1 MKISSINLLIIAL
14 FFQSGITSSAH
25 AGGLTGSSST
35 TSSISTPDSSSV
47 LKLEPD
53 SMEQRRLQTRKYDD
67 ITEAK
72 VISASL
78 QVLQDLGFNID
89 SSEAKL
95 GVIQGSKDRDA
106 TEAGQV
112 VGSIIFAII
121 FGAALPIKKK
131 KKMLASIV
139 VSPAPSQDKANLVR
153 VTFSRLV
160 WNTEN
165 TISKAE
171 RLNAPEIYQEFFDRL
186 SKSLFLEAQQ
196 I

>member
-1 MKISSINLLIIAL
+1 MKKSTINLLIITL
-14 FFQSGITSSAH
+14 FFQVGIASSVH
-25 AGGLTGSSST
+25 AGGLIGSTNST
-35 TSSISTPDSSSV
+35 YSASTSDSNSV

-67 ITEAK
+67 ITEEK
-72 VISASL
+72 VMSASL

-121 FGAALPIKKK
+121 FGAALPIDKSQ
-131 KKMLASIV
+131 KMLASIV
-139 VSPAPSQDKANLVR
+139 VSPAASQDKANLVR

-160 WNTEN
+160 WNTAN
-165 TISKAE
+165 TLSKAE
-171 RLNAPEIYQEFFDRL
+171 RLNAPEIYQEFFEKL

>member
-1 MKISSINLLIIAL
+1 MKISSINLIVIAL
-14 FFQSGITSSAH
+14 FLQAGIASSAH
-25 AGGLTGSSST
+25 AGGLTGGSST
-35 TSSISTPDSSSV
+35 SSSISAPDSSSV

-53 SMEQRRLQTRKYDD
+53 SMEQRRLQTRKYVD

-112 VGSIIFAII
+112 VGSIIFAIV
-121 FGAALPIKKK
+121 FGAALPIDKSQ
-131 KKMLASIV
+131 KMLASIV

-165 TISKAE
+165 AVSKAE
-171 RLNAPEIYQEFFDRL
+171 RLNAPEIYQEFFDKL
-186 SKSLFLEAQQ
+186 SKSLFLEAEQ